1 MSLRT
6 GIWVVTFVGL
16 AALLAVPAWAADNL
30 PVPVANYA
38 ALCQQSGGSAVTQ
51 LTGGVGMVQC
61 QWASHGHSE
70 CEVGGNQVNV
80 CGIFCS
86 SNDCLKDN
94 PARYSPRWPL
104 QGGPA
109 SAALP
114 TQPGSG
120 ILN

>member
-6 GIWVVTFVGL
+6 GICLLTLLGL
-16 AALLAVPAWAADNL
+16 AALPAVSARAADNL
-30 PVPVANYA
+30 PMPVANYA

-51 LTGGVGMVQC
+51 LTGGVVMVQC
-61 QWASHGHSE
+61 QWAAHGHTE

-86 SNDCLKDN
+86 SNACLKDN

-104 QGGPA
+104 QGGPV

-114 TQPGSG
+114 AQPGSG
-120 ILN
+120 TLD